1 MTNINNHDTVY
12 QLVLKNE
19 ACVCR
24 MCEIALRRFF
34 FFFDFFFFRS
44 PFTDERVREI
54 WFHRRNGQVHT
65 TRYTEP
71 TGLNELNTRIK
82 LVLSIY
88 ML

>member
-34 FFFDFFFFRS
+34 DFFFFRS
-44 PFTDERVREI
+44 PFTDERVRD
-54 WFHRRNGQVHT
+54 
-65 TRYTEP
+65 
-71 TGLNELNTRIK
+71 
-82 LVLSIY
+82 LVS
-88 ML
+88 